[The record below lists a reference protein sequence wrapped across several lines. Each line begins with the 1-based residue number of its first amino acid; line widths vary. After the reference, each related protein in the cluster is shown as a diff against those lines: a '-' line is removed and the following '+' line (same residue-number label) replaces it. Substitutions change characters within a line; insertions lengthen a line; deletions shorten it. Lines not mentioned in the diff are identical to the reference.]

1 MNFAGGARGSAHGA
15 RGTYATLHNDVRR
28 GARCVKLLLHGVQ
41 NIWIEVLK
49 TSLKYIVFLIHLELF
64 YWVCESESRLKRANL
79 HKCDHV
85 VRFVCPAS
93 VA

>member
-1 MNFAGGARGSAHGA
+1 MNFAGGARGGAHGA

-28 GARCVKLLLHGVQ
+28 GACCVKMLLHGV
-41 NIWIEVLK
+41 WIEVLK

-64 YWVCESESRLKRANL
+64 YWVCESESRLKRATI

>member
-1 MNFAGGARGSAHGA
+1 MNFAGGARGGAHGA

-49 TSLKYIVFLIHLELF
+49 TSLKYIVF
-64 YWVCESESRLKRANL
+64 
-79 HKCDHV
+79 
-85 VRFVCPAS
+85 
-93 VA
+93 